1 MPGTSVTCTVCP
13 QGQDPEN
20 PPEEMGTNGKEW
32 SVLAVQ
38 RVSDPGLPFQQ
49 WCIRTPTRTA
59 QGCSRDGDALVNLLS
74 HPPLAGRSSSVGR
87 WLWR

>member
-38 RVSDPGLPFQQ
+38 RVSDPELPFQQ
-49 WCIRTPTRTA
+49 
-59 QGCSRDGDALVNLLS
+59 
-74 HPPLAGRSSSVGR
+74 
-87 WLWR
+87 